1 MNVICRYSHAVTWV
15 PREGL
20 ANAALGTV
28 VRVLRTYLRDGGKR
42 CEDGEGVEDHRRGRC
57 RNGGRRRASA
67 MGRGTD
73 AGSFIAI
80 GEVYLSDDRWA

>member
-1 MNVICRYSHAVTWV
+1 MQPWV
-15 PREGL
+15 QSFVSCAHTCETA
-20 ANAALGTV
+20 ANAA
-28 VRVLRTYLRDGGKR
+28 RTERALKII
-42 CEDGEGVEDHRRGRC
+42 VEDVVVTED
-57 RNGGRRRASA
+57 RRRASA